1 MKIAIENKIITQTA
15 TNIGVVFTEI
25 SETTAKVKWSL
36 NDENEMS
43 IIEGNETFDAGIF
56 NEVMGALFTK
66 LDITKKTENNATID
80 TTTSNPK
87 P

>member
-15 TNIGVVFTEI
+15 NNIGVVFTEI
-25 SETTAKVKWSL
+25 SETTTKVKWSL
-36 NDENEMS
+36 NDENGMP
-43 IIEGNETFDAGIF
+43 IIEGNETFDSGTF
-56 NEVMGALFTK
+56 NEVMDALFTK